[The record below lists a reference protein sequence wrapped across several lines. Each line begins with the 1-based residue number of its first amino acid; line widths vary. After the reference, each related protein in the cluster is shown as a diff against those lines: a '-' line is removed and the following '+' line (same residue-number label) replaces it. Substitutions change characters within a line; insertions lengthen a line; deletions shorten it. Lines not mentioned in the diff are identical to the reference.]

1 MTWEGGGPSVVEPD
15 LDTGIIE
22 TDVTAPSDAS
32 PGTYTVTATCSLDA
46 SITASATFTVLTG
59 SENPGGTT
67 EYYPAVELDPAE
79 GPAGTSPVSVAGSEF
94 NCLGVDL
101 LWDGEPLDAAAAT
114 DGGEFATQVAVPT
127 DAAEGQ
133 YTVRAQCAAD
143 PGTGAEATFT
153 VTGAGEVPGTV
164 TEPGVTDPGDTD
176 PGITDPGDTDP
187 GITDPGDTDPGI
199 TDPDDTDPGDTNP
212 DGRNPPTTTTATPV
226 GWVVG
231 PSAVGVLLL
240 AALGFGLLRHG
251 HRGPRWVHEHISARL
266 RPAAGSADVAEPP
279 DPGPATHT
287 VRLEPHPDNAGVQ
300 SIEEE
305 PR

>member
-1 MTWEGGGPSVVEPD
+1 MFAVVRLGRSLTAVFLSTVIAWGTAVAAAAPPVQARVAEEPAIVLTPAEGLPGIRVGVYGSGFGGCHTEPDDDAAPVTAGTVSVTWEGGGPSVVEPD

-143 PGTGAEATFT
+143 PGTG
-153 VTGAGEVPGTV
+153 
-164 TEPGVTDPGDTD
+164 
-176 PGITDPGDTDP
+176 
-187 GITDPGDTDPGI
+187 
-199 TDPDDTDPGDTNP
+199 
-212 DGRNPPTTTTATPV
+212 RCRR
-226 GWVVG
+226 
-231 PSAVGVLLL
+231 
-240 AALGFGLLRHG
+240 GL
-251 HRGPRWVHEHISARL
+251 
-266 RPAAGSADVAEPP
+266 
-279 DPGPATHT
+279 
-287 VRLEPHPDNAGVQ
+287 
-300 SIEEE
+300 
-305 PR
+305 